1 MFIIKWDRI
10 IWYEK
15 IQLYEPLESGSWKH
29 FDISTKNRKLMPIE
43 IITVDYKYNILD
55 SWSSESQ
62 SLSLFEKSGWHLT
75 ISDKMEDFCQII
87 YNNLNYFLE
96 NLTLRRPKQHRAQA
110 PDVPDLAQTVKPWSD
125 LFKIFRNVFAGA

>member
-43 IITVDYKYNILD
+43 IITVDYKYKILG

-62 SLSLFEKSGWHLT
+62 SLSLFWEERMTLDNQRQNGGFL
-75 ISDKMEDFCQII
+75 SD
-87 YNNLNYFLE
+87 YL
-96 NLTLRRPKQHRAQA
+96 
-110 PDVPDLAQTVKPWSD
+110 
-125 LFKIFRNVFAGA
+125 